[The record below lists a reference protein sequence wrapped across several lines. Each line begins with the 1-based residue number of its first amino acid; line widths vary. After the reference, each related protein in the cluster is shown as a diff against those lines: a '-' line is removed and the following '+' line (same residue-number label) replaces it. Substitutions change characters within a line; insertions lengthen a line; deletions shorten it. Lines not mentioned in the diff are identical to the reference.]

1 MKHLSNLARQIAAR
15 GIKHVFGIPGSGP
28 SLHLLNELE
37 KLDVQFHLTH
47 FEGSAAL
54 MAGAFGKL
62 SNQSGVAVS
71 IKGPGL
77 TNMLPGLAACGL
89 DAFPVVSISEAYLP
103 GAPPESAHKRIEHEK
118 LLSGI
123 AKYQTFLSDTG
134 PSFGSLCELAESE
147 VPGVVHLNLGASSC
161 DRAIPELPL
170 QEAFEDDGDLDRA
183 VSIARRSSKPVVIAG
198 TLAVRKDWSDKL
210 NRLSIPVFST
220 AAAKGAVNE
229 SLSQAAGVYTGVGG
243 PLAPESKVLPEA
255 DLVVAL
261 GLRHNEVLAVKPFDC
276 PAIHFDPLGEAKSF
290 GFKFSPTVEGT
301 SSQLDTLLQ
310 SLTEKSWGLDLIDR
324 AIKELQA
331 ELFSASFLPAHV
343 FTAIA
348 THFNN
353 KARLVLDTGNFCTI
367 GEHVWQVPHPGL
379 YLASGQGRYM
389 GVAIPLGIGAAIYDP
404 KVPTIVFTGDGGV
417 GMFISEMKLA
427 VQHKLPLLVV
437 LLSDSFLGTIRG
449 AALQK
454 GFSQQ
459 PTAIYQPSWL
469 QTMEGLGVPGER
481 INNVAELE
489 TALNRWG
496 QKGPLYLEIPFDVDD
511 YQHMTEGIR

>member
-1 MKHLSNLARQIAAR
+1 MARQIAAR

-37 KLDVQFHLTH
+37 KLDVRFHLTH

-103 GAPPESAHKRIEHEK
+103 GAPPESTHKRIEHEK

-123 AKYQTFLSDTG
+123 AKYQAFLSDTG

-170 QEAFEDDGDLDRA
+170 QEAFENDGDLDRA

-301 SSQLDTLLQ
+301 PSQLDTLWE
-310 SLTEKSWGLDLIDR
+310 SLGQKSWGLDLIDST
-324 AIKELQA
+324 IKKLQA

-348 THFNN
+348 AHFNN
-353 KARLVLDTGNFCTI
+353 RARLVLDTGNFCTI

-379 YLASGQGRYM
+379 YLASAQGRYM
-389 GVAIPLGIGAAIYDP
+389 GVAIPLGIGAAVYDP

-496 QKGPLYLEIPFDVDD
+496 QKGPLYLEIPFDADE
-511 YQHMTEGIR
+511 YQRMTEGVR